1 MGENSKN
8 NLLWTHWSV
17 SENGIEFLP
26 AKKTI
31 SKLPSDYY
39 KVKYSDYGFYLAK
52 AEDTNYSNES
62 NSPKVLNLIKEVK
75 SFWELEKEYK
85 KIKLAFSKGILI
97 YGPPGNGK
105 SIVLNSLVKE
115 TIDAN
120 GLAIDI
126 DEPEDYM
133 LFVSIIKK
141 MEPKRKVILTIKN
154 IDYMID
160 KFGFISVIDMI
171 DKMSKSNNLIYVA
184 TTSSIDRID
193 EILYNNS
200 SSFDKKI
207 KIESPSSKER
217 EEFIQNKISDLKTE
231 QQEDTE
237 SITID
242 IKKWIRD
249 TEGFSFSNLKEL
261 IVSVILYKENYT
273 NKIKEIRTIN
283 KKFEEKTLERGMGF
297 KFENL
302 E

>member
-75 SFWELEKEYK
+75 LFWEIEKEYK

-115 TIDAN
+115 TIDSN

-217 EEFIQNKISDLKTE
+217 EEFIKNKISDLMTE
-231 QQEDTE
+231 QQEVSKTN
-237 SITID
+237 TID
-242 IKKWIRD
+242 IKKWTMD